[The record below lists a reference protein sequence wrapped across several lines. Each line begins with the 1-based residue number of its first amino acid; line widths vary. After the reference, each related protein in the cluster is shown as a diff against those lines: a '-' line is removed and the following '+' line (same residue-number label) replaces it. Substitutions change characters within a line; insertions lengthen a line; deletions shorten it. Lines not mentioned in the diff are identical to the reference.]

1 MTGVMQN
8 RVSRHIPRQMAAHSV
23 PMDPAAPH
31 AVPDPLALGRRVR
44 ELRQRRGLKQSEL
57 ANGRVSTAYV
67 SRIESGQRRP
77 ERDVIDYLAE
87 RLSTTTDYL
96 VTGIGR
102 DEMADARL
110 KLRYAELALH
120 SGDVEEAERLLR
132 ALIDDASVPLG
143 HLRVEAE
150 FSRARALETQG
161 RLDDAIHVLEKLRA
175 DRDAPQPLEVAIAL
189 SRCYRESGD
198 LSRAIDVGE
207 QAMELASELGLRGT
221 EDAVKLTVTLAAAYF
236 ERGDTAHAHHLC
248 QNAVEDSE
256 ASSVP
261 AARAAAYWNASVIAS
276 ERGQL
281 SASVALAER
290 ALALLGETMDDR
302 NLSRLRGE
310 LGLLLLRAEPP
321 DVERAE
327 RVLERARVGLS
338 ANGGSGVDLA
348 RCDSGIALVRLH
360 QGDLDDATLLAEQA
374 LAAAGDSAPMVAASS
389 SIVLGRVAWARGDSD
404 AARRHYRD
412 AVATLTSRAADRS
425 AAAVW
430 YELGDLLDQ
439 AGDLSAARD
448 AYRSA
453 AASMGLRAERPA
465 RAEIRL

>member
-1 MTGVMQN
+1 MPN
-8 RVSRHIPRQMAAHSV
+8 RVSGHIPRQMAAHSLT
-23 PMDPAAPH
+23 MDPAAPH
-31 AVPDPLALGRRVR
+31 PVPDPLALGRRVR

-57 ANGRVSTAYV
+57 ANGRLSTAYV

-96 VTGIGR
+96 VTGVGR
-102 DEMADARL
+102 DEMTDARL

-120 SGDVEEAERLLR
+120 SGDAAEAERLLR
-132 ALIDDASVPLG
+132 ALIEDAVVPLG
-143 HLRVEAE
+143 DLRGEAE
-150 FSRARALETQG
+150 FSLARALEIQG
-161 RLDDAIHVLEKLRA
+161 RLDDAIHVLERLRA
-175 DRDAPQPLEVAIAL
+175 DREQPQPLEVAIAL
-189 SRCYRESGD
+189 SRCYRETGD

-207 QAMELASELGLRGT
+207 QAMGLASEFGLRGT

-256 ASSVP
+256 ASLVP

-310 LGLLLLRAEPP
+310 LGLLLLRADPP

-327 RVLERARVGLS
+327 TVLARARAGLS

-348 RCDSGIALVRLH
+348 RCDSGIALVCLH
-360 QGDLDDATLLAEQA
+360 RGDLDEATQLAEQA
-374 LAAAGDSAPMVAASS
+374 LAAAGESAPMVAASS
-389 SIVLGRVAWARGDSD
+389 CIVLGRVAWARGDAD
-404 AARRHYRD
+404 AARSHYRD

-425 AAAVW
+425 AATVW

>member
-1 MTGVMQN
+1 MSGGMQN
-8 RVSRHIPRQMAAHSV
+8 PVSRHIARQMAAHSGA
-23 PMDPAAPH
+23 MDTVAPH
-31 AVPDPLALGRRVR
+31 PVPDPLALGRRVR

-57 ANGRVSTAYV
+57 AGDRLSTAYV

-77 ERDVIDYLAE
+77 ERDVVGYLAE
-87 RLSTTTDYL
+87 RLSTTTDFL

-120 SGDVEEAERLLR
+120 SGEAAEAERLLR
-132 ALIDDASVPLG
+132 ALIEDASVPLG
-143 HLRVEAE
+143 HLRVDAE
-150 FSRARALETQG
+150 FSLARSLEIQG
-161 RLDDAIHVLEKLRA
+161 RLDDAIHVLEGLRA
-175 DRDAPQPLEVAIAL
+175 DRDVPQPLDVAIAL

-198 LSRAIDVGE
+198 LSRAIDVGDKGMRVVE
-207 QAMELASELGLRGT
+207 ELGLRGT

-248 QNAVEDSE
+248 QTAVEDSE
-256 ASSVP
+256 SSLVP

-321 DVERAE
+321 DVDRAE
-327 RVLERARVGLS
+327 RVLDRARAGLS

-360 QGDLDDATLLAEQA
+360 RGDFENATRLARQA
-374 LAAAGDSAPMVAASS
+374 LAAAGDGAPMVAASS
-389 SIVLGRVAWARGDSD
+389 SIVLGRVAWARGDADS
-404 AARRHYRD
+404 ARGHYRD

-425 AAAVW
+425 AATVW

-439 AGDLSAARD
+439 AGDLAAARD

-453 AASMGLRAERPA
+453 AASMGLRAERQA
-465 RAEIRL
+465 LAEIRL